1 MKILKMFKIF
11 FKNIIKV
18 IDRKIIVPVTKIVI
32 KVTSKFDRSGKELE
46 SWLTKKNTLLFISL
60 FFSLSI
66 FIMIDQRIL
75 VFTENNAEVLKDQ
88 VINVIYN
95 SEAYVV
101 EGLPETVDVTLIG
114 SKTDLY
120 IAKQSSTHQI
130 TVDLTGLGVG
140 THKVNIEYNQNT
152 GSLEYMV
159 NPSVATVIIYPK
171 VSETRTVSVDILNSD
186 NLDNKLVIESI
197 NYDTDKVVIKGS
209 EKKLSQVAEVK
220 ALVDIDEIS
229 EQVVGT
235 ITLTNVPLKAY
246 DAEGNVIDVEIV
258 PGTISVDV
266 EISSPS
272 KELPIKVVPIGDVA
286 FGLAINA
293 MTLSEK
299 TVTVYGN
306 SSAISDLKY
315 LTVNIDVA
323 DLDQNKEYKV
333 ELEKPVGINSLSINT
348 VTVGVTLSEVSS
360 RDIENVKIQPLN
372 LKEGYKVQ
380 GTDESGT
387 QVTVNVK
394 GVSSIIN
401 EITTDN
407 ITAYIDLDGLGV
419 GTYEVEVKVTGDDSR
434 ITYTSKTLKASIKIT
449 EK

>member
-1 MKILKMFKIF
+1 MFKIF